1 MDQPEASGAVLAFDV
16 GGANIKAADG
26 LGWTDAEPFALWRH
40 QANLPA
46 ALARIA
52 RPRSPRRIVA
62 TMTGEIADCFPS
74 RPVGV
79 ERIIDALEFAAAAVS
94 PPAEL
99 GIYLVDGTLATP
111 TAARARPLLAAASN
125 WHAMARLAAAHAPTD
140 RSLVIDVGSTT
151 TDTVMLVDGRPA
163 PLAHDDVGRLAT
175 GELIYTGVERT
186 PIAAIVRSLPW
197 PSAAGRAG
205 QPGRARR
212 PIAAERFADSRDVW
226 LLLDGVPEDPDC
238 TDTADG
244 RPATRDHARARLAR
258 MLLADP
264 GDFSAADA
272 QAAAGWCAEAQAR
285 LVARAAARVI
295 AASGS
300 RPTSLVISGHGECLA
315 RRALD
320 RLGWHFPVV
329 SLPEQIGPGPARAA
343 PAHALA
349 RVARGLIA

>member
-1 MDQPEASGAVLAFDV
+1 MNQPEASNAVLAFDV

-26 LGWTDAEPFALWRH
+26 LGWTHAEPFALWRH
-40 QANLPA
+40 SADLPA

-52 RPRSPRRIVA
+52 SPRSPRRIVA

-74 RPVGV
+74 RPVGA
-79 ERIIDALEFAAAAVS
+79 ESIIDALAFAAAAVS
-94 PPAEL
+94 PPADL
-99 GIYLVDGTLATP
+99 GVYLIDGSIAMP
-111 TAARARPLLAAASN
+111 AVARARPLMAAASN
-125 WHAMARLAAAHAPTD
+125 WHAMARLAAAHAPTE

-151 TDTVMLVDGRPA
+151 TDIVMIVDGHPA
-163 PLAHDDVGRLAT
+163 PLAHDDVGRMAS
-175 GELIYTGVERT
+175 GELVYTGVERT
-186 PIAAIVRSLPW
+186 PVAAIVRSLPW
-197 PSAAGRAG
+197 PSVAGY
-205 QPGRARR
+205 RR
-212 PIAAERFADSRDVW
+212 QPIAAERFADSRDIW
-226 LLLDGVPEDPDC
+226 LLLGGVPEDADS

-264 GDFSAADA
+264 GGFSAADA
-272 QAAAGWCAEAQAR
+272 QAAAEWCAEAQAR

-300 RPTSLVISGHGECLA
+300 RPTSVVISGHGECLA

-320 RLGWHFPVV
+320 RLGWHVPVV
-329 SLPEQIGPGPARAA
+329 SLPERIGPGPARAA

-349 RVARGLIA
+349 LVARGLIA

>member
-1 MDQPEASGAVLAFDV
+1 MNQSEASGAVLAFDV

-26 LGWTDAEPFALWRH
+26 LGWTHAVPFALWRH
-40 QANLPA
+40 SADLPA
-46 ALARIA
+46 VLARIA
-52 RPRSPRRIVA
+52 HDRSPRKIVA

-79 ERIIDALEFAAAAVS
+79 ESIIDALAFAAAAVS
-94 PPAEL
+94 PPADL
-99 GIYLVDGTLATP
+99 GIYLIDGSIATP
-111 TAARARPLLAAASN
+111 AAARARPLVAAASN
-125 WHAMARLAAAHAPTD
+125 WHAMARLAAAHAPTE

-151 TDTVMLVDGRPA
+151 TDIVMIVDGRPA
-163 PLAHDDVGRLAT
+163 PLAHDDIGRMAS
-175 GELIYTGVERT
+175 GELVYTGVERT
-186 PIAAIVRSLPW
+186 PVAAIVRSLPW
-197 PSAAGRAG
+197 PSVA
-205 QPGRARR
+205 GRARR

-226 LLLDGVPEDPDC
+226 LLLGGLLEDSDS

-264 GDFSAADA
+264 GDCSAADA
-272 QAAAGWCAEAQAR
+272 QAAAEWCAQAQGR

-300 RPTSLVISGHGECLA
+300 RPTSAVISGHGECLA
-315 RRALD
+315 RCALD
-320 RLGWHFPVV
+320 RLGWHVPVV
-329 SLPEQIGPGPARAA
+329 SLNEGIGPGPTRAA

-349 RVARGLIA
+349 LVARGLIA